1 MQCHAASRCLPAG
14 PASQAASR
22 RSPPRPSSKARLQPV
37 CASALARAP
46 SKDVQIVRQLKA
58 MAAWGGASMQGQQ
71 AIGRLQQLLG
81 RQDAAQASQLATLPS
96 LYSPPEGSEPL
107 GPEAVAGMAALD
119 SLLAEWYPRACPA
132 LAAAASTAEA
142 AAAEAAVPYVNVIP
156 AGQAYQ
162 GLGSDNFLF
171 CHGDA
176 TNYQRSI
183 CR

>member
-1 MQCHAASRCLPAG
+1 MQCLAASQCLPSV
-14 PASQAASR
+14 PASVAR

-37 CASALARAP
+37 CASALAGAP
-46 SKDVQIVRQLKA
+46 SEDVQIVRQLKA
-58 MAAWGGASMQGQQ
+58 VAAWGGASEQGQQ
-71 AIGRLQQLLG
+71 AISRLQQLLG
-81 RQDAAQASQLATLPS
+81 PDGAARAIPLAMLPS

-107 GPEAVAGMAALD
+107 GLEAVAGMAALD

-142 AAAEAAVPYVNVIP
+142 AAAEAAVPYRHVNP

-162 GLGSDNFLF
+162 GPGLDNFLF
-171 CHGDA
+171 RHGDA

-183 CR
+183 WR